1 MGCFY
6 TEEEGTICL
15 CIIDDC
21 NIVPLNGTQCTNV
34 NECAFDNGG
43 CHHSCVDTEGS
54 FYCSCPAGFTL
65 ASDLLGCEDVDE
77 CSLNP
82 CSGTTC
88 INTYGSYYCLTSS
101 DVSSGNVAALV
112 GEAAV
117 ASTVSAV
124 GSAMIVLIVVL
135 AVRRIQTSRMI

>member
-1 MGCFY
+1 MG
-6 TEEEGTICL
+6 
-15 CIIDDC
+15 
-21 NIVPLNGTQCTNV
+21 
-34 NECAFDNGG
+34 
-43 CHHSCVDTEGS
+43 TEGS

-117 ASTVSAV
+117 ASVLAAV

-135 AVRRIQTSRMI
+135 AVRRIQTSRMIAENQSTVDRMNNAGASPYGFNNTGFNMPDEDALSSVSSTGTIS